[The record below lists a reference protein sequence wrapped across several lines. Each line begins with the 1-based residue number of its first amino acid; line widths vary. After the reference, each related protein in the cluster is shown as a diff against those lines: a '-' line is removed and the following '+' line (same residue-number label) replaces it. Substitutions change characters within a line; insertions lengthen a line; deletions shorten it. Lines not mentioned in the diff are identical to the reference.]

1 MCPSDLG
8 ALTIL
13 YMGESVLLGFSG
25 GIDSTM
31 SARLLLEAGYRV
43 VALTIDTTGDNTMLA
58 KAERV
63 ASELGIEWYT
73 YDAKTL
79 FEREIIEY
87 FCAEYSL
94 GRTPAPC
101 TRCNTHIKWR
111 ILLEEA
117 NRLGINHI
125 ATGHYFRIEQH
136 NGNYYVAKG
145 ADSAK
150 DQSYYL
156 WGLSQEVLSRA
167 ITPMGAIIKSQIK
180 EGFRDKSESMGIC
193 FLEGKPYAEFLK
205 TRGVCPTQGVILSSD
220 GRECGL
226 HNGIIHYTIGQR
238 RGEGIPDGK
247 RVVEIC
253 ANSNN
258 IIVGEKREL
267 YKDRLYITN
276 CNIVEECELLTASD
290 ITIKIRGIGI
300 NPELPVSVVRHGEGY
315 LITTPDKAF
324 APAKGQ
330 PLVLYRN
337 NLVIGGGIVESFE

>member
-1 MCPSDLG
+1 
-8 ALTIL
+8 
-13 YMGESVLLGFSG
+13 MGNTVLLGFSG

-31 SARLLLEAGYRV
+31 SARILSEEGYRV
-43 VALTIDTTGDNTMLA
+43 VVLTIDTTGDSAMLA

-63 ASELGIEWYT
+63 ARELGIEWHC
-73 YDAKTL
+73 YDAKAM
-79 FEREIIEY
+79 FEHDIIDY
-87 FCAEYSL
+87 FCSEYAL

-101 TRCNTHIKWR
+101 TRCNTHIKWK
-111 ILLEEA
+111 ILLSEA

-136 NGNYYVAKG
+136 NGHYYVAKG
-145 ADSAK
+145 ADSSK

-167 ITPMGAIIKSQIK
+167 ITPMGSIIKSEIK
-180 EGFRDKSESMGIC
+180 EGFKDKSESMGIC
-193 FLEGKPYAEFLK
+193 FLERKPYAEFLK
-205 TRGVCPTQGVILSSD
+205 SRGINTTEGDILTT
-220 GRECGL
+220 ENTLCGQ

-238 RGEGIPDGK
+238 RGEGIPESM
-247 RVVEIC
+247 RVVDIK
-253 ANSNN
+253 ANDNT
-258 IIVGEKREL
+258 IIVGKKQDL
-267 YKDRLYITN
+267 YKSKLYITT
-276 CNIVEECELLTASD
+276 CNIIDESELLSATD

-300 NPELPVSVVRHGEGY
+300 NPELPVTIERCGEGY

>member
-1 MCPSDLG
+1 MDKK
-8 ALTIL
+8 
-13 YMGESVLLGFSG
+13 SVLLGFSG

-31 SARLLLEAGYRV
+31 SARLLLEEGYRV
-43 VALTIDTTGDNTMLA
+43 VALTIDTMGDAAMLSKAQRVAKELGVEWHAFDA
-58 KAERV
+58 KAQ
-63 ASELGIEWYT
+63 
-73 YDAKTL
+73 
-79 FEREIIEY
+79 FEHDIIDY
-87 FCAEYSL
+87 FCAEYGE

-111 ILLEEA
+111 ILLDEA

-125 ATGHYFRIEQH
+125 ATGHYFRIECH
-136 NGNYYVAKG
+136 NGKYYVAKG
-145 ADSAK
+145 EDSAK

-167 ITPMGAIIKSQIK
+167 ITPMGEKIKREVK

-193 FLEGKPYAEFLK
+193 FLDGKPYAEFLK
-205 TRGVCPTQGVILSSD
+205 RRGIASLEGDILNSCGELC
-220 GRECGL
+220 GR

-238 RGEGIPDGK
+238 RGEGIPEGK

-253 ANSNN
+253 AKKNN
-258 IIVGEKREL
+258 IIVGEKQDL
-267 YKDRLYITN
+267 YKHQLYITN
-276 CNIVEECELLTASD
+276 CNIVDENELLTSQD
-290 ITIKIRGIGI
+290 ITIKIRGIGV

-315 LITTPDKAF
+315 LITTKEKAF

>member
-1 MCPSDLG
+1 MKN
-8 ALTIL
+8 
-13 YMGESVLLGFSG
+13 SVLLGFSG

-43 VALTIDTTGDNTMLA
+43 VALTIDTTGDEAMLA

-63 ASELGIEWYT
+63 AKELGVEWHC
-73 YDAKTL
+73 YDAKAM
-79 FEREIIEY
+79 FELDIINY
-87 FCAEYSL
+87 FCREYTI

-101 TRCNTHIKWR
+101 TRCNTHIKWH
-111 ILLEEA
+111 ILLTEA

-125 ATGHYFRIEQH
+125 ATGHYFQIEQH
-136 NGNYYVAKG
+136 NGYYYVAKG
-145 ADSAK
+145 VDSAK

-167 ITPMGAIIKSQIK
+167 ITPMGSIIKSEIK

-193 FLEGKPYAEFLK
+193 FLEGRTYAEFLK
-205 TRGVCPTQGVILSSD
+205 SRGIHPTEGDIIDQDGGVC
-220 GRECGL
+220 GR

-238 RGEGIPDGK
+238 RGEGIPEGL
-247 RVVEIC
+247 RVVDIR

-258 IIVGEKREL
+258 IVVGEKPFL
-267 YKDRLYITN
+267 YKSKLYITN
-276 CNIVEECELLTASD
+276 CNIVDEKELLSATD
-290 ITIKIRGIGI
+290 ITIKIRGIGV
-300 NPELPVSVVRHGEGY
+300 NPTLPVMIEPHADGY

>member
-1 MCPSDLG
+1 
-8 ALTIL
+8 
-13 YMGESVLLGFSG
+13 
-25 GIDSTM
+25 M
-31 SARLLLEAGYRV
+31 SARILSEEGYRV
-43 VALTIDTTGDNTMLA
+43 VALTIDTTGDSAMLA

-63 ASELGIEWYT
+63 ARELGIEWHC
-73 YDAKTL
+73 YDAKAM
-79 FEREIIEY
+79 FEHDIIDY
-87 FCAEYSL
+87 FCSEYAS

-101 TRCNTHIKWR
+101 TRCNTHIKWK
-111 ILLEEA
+111 ILLSEA

-136 NGNYYVAKG
+136 NGHYYVAKG
-145 ADSAK
+145 ADSSK

-167 ITPMGAIIKSQIK
+167 ITPMGSIIKSEIK
-180 EGFRDKSESMGIC
+180 EGFKDKSESMGIC
-193 FLEGKPYAEFLK
+193 FLGRKPYAEFLK
-205 TRGVCPTQGVILSSD
+205 SRGINTTEGDILTT
-220 GRECGL
+220 ENTLCGH

-238 RGEGIPDGK
+238 RGEGIPESM
-247 RVVEIC
+247 RVVDIK
-253 ANSNN
+253 ANDNT
-258 IIVGEKREL
+258 IIVGKKQDL
-267 YKDRLYITN
+267 YKSKLHITT
-276 CNIVEECELLTASD
+276 CNIIDESELLSATD

-300 NPELPVSVVRHGEGY
+300 NPELPVTIERCGDGY

>member
-1 MCPSDLG
+1 
-8 ALTIL
+8 
-13 YMGESVLLGFSG
+13 
-25 GIDSTM
+25 M
-31 SARLLLEAGYRV
+31 SARILSEEGYRV
-43 VALTIDTTGDNTMLA
+43 VALTIDTTGDSAMLA

-63 ASELGIEWYT
+63 ARELGIEWHC
-73 YDAKTL
+73 YDAKAM
-79 FEREIIEY
+79 FEHDIIDY
-87 FCAEYSL
+87 FCSEYAS

-101 TRCNTHIKWR
+101 TRCNTHIKWK
-111 ILLEEA
+111 ILLSEA

-136 NGNYYVAKG
+136 NGHYYVAKG
-145 ADSAK
+145 ADSSK

-167 ITPMGAIIKSQIK
+167 ITPMGSIIKSEIK
-180 EGFRDKSESMGIC
+180 EGFKDKSESMGIC
-193 FLEGKPYAEFLK
+193 FLERKPYAEFLK
-205 TRGVCPTQGVILSSD
+205 SRGINTTEGDILTT
-220 GRECGL
+220 ENTLCGH

-238 RGEGIPDGK
+238 RGEGIPESM
-247 RVVEIC
+247 RVVDIK
-253 ANSNN
+253 ANDNT
-258 IIVGEKREL
+258 IIVGKKQDL
-267 YKDRLYITN
+267 YKSKLYITT
-276 CNIVEECELLTASD
+276 CNIIDESELLSATD

-300 NPELPVSVVRHGEGY
+300 NPELPVTIERCGNGY

>member
-1 MCPSDLG
+1 
-8 ALTIL
+8 
-13 YMGESVLLGFSG
+13 
-25 GIDSTM
+25 M
-31 SARLLLEAGYRV
+31 SARILSEEGYRV
-43 VALTIDTTGDNTMLA
+43 VALTIDTTGDSAMLA

-63 ASELGIEWYT
+63 ARELGIEWHC
-73 YDAKTL
+73 YDAKAM
-79 FEREIIEY
+79 FEHDIIDY
-87 FCAEYSL
+87 FCSEYAS

-101 TRCNTHIKWR
+101 TRCNTHIKWK
-111 ILLEEA
+111 ILLSEA

-125 ATGHYFRIEQH
+125 ATGHYFRIERH
-136 NGNYYVAKG
+136 NGHYYVAKG

-167 ITPMGAIIKSQIK
+167 ITPMGSIIKSEIK
-180 EGFRDKSESMGIC
+180 EGFKDKSESMGIC
-193 FLEGKPYAEFLK
+193 FLERKPYAEFLK
-205 TRGVCPTQGVILSSD
+205 SRGINATEGDILTT
-220 GRECGL
+220 ENTLCGH

-238 RGEGIPDGK
+238 RGEGIPESM
-247 RVVEIC
+247 RVVDIK
-253 ANSNN
+253 ANNN
-258 IIVGEKREL
+258 TIIVGKKQDL
-267 YKDRLYITN
+267 YKSKLYITT
-276 CNIVEECELLTASD
+276 CNIIDESELLSATD

-300 NPELPVSVVRHGEGY
+300 NPELPVTIERCGEDY

>member
-1 MCPSDLG
+1 MR
-8 ALTIL
+8 
-13 YMGESVLLGFSG
+13 ERVLLGFSG

-31 SARLLLEAGYRV
+31 SAQLLMEEGYRV
-43 VALTIDTTGDNTMLA
+43 VALTIDTVGDVAMLA

-63 ASELGIEWYT
+63 AQELGVEWYAI
-73 YDAKTL
+73 DARAE
-79 FEREIIEY
+79 FERDIIDY
-87 FCAEYSL
+87 FCAEYSA

-111 ILLEEA
+111 ILLDEA
-117 NRLGINHI
+117 NRLGIKHI
-125 ATGHYFRIEQH
+125 ATGHYFRIEHH
-136 NGNYYVAKG
+136 NGKYYVAKG
-145 ADSAK
+145 LDPAK

-156 WGLSQEVLSRA
+156 WGLSQEVLSLA
-167 ITPMGAIIKSQIK
+167 ITPMGSKIKSEVK

-193 FLEGKPYAEFLK
+193 FLEGRPYAEFLK
-205 TRGVCPTQGVILSSD
+205 FRGVTTAEGDILNGCGEAC
-220 GRECGL
+220 GR

-238 RGEGIPDGK
+238 RGEGIPEGK
-247 RVVEIC
+247 RVVDIC
-253 ANSNN
+253 AKRNN
-258 IIVGEKREL
+258 IIVGEKQDL
-267 YKDRLYITN
+267 YKHQLYITN
-276 CNIVEECELLTASD
+276 CNIVDENELLTSQD

-300 NPELPVSVVRHGEGY
+300 NPELPVLVTRHGEGY